1 MILAPSAYSVSLVAA
16 GITYNKTLGFW
27 ESATSLTGIGNYPI
41 GAGFYIHDYAV
52 FGKLSYT
59 STPGS
64 YPTGYNP
71 DLFYYGFLYSHYTPV
86 AIGSAPSYIFRFGLA
101 STLEDAMNR
110 TPIIFSDGG
119 SGNLQFK
126 TNGKFIKLVTT
137 VPECCDLPYFNED
150 QPLLQLYPGSSSF
163 DPESLNDYD
172 FKYNDAVVQNS
183 QIRHDKIKKS
193 VSFTCGVTRNS
204 LPVDNSAP
212 AGYSLIHTESEISE
226 VVSWLSQEQVLY
238 LHSDQDFTLGK
249 NFQSTVK
256 KTYYAKQVKTTAG
269 SVRIYPGHL
278 GYANG
283 RRKTRSVN
291 LLYYPFTEYF
301 VENQLLVF
309 NFSVDFGDPSGFIP
323 YTPGPDKIVYTLSIT
338 GQFHQYGDYEQQKT
352 ISITYKLTEDFDLI
366 NLGHLSGSKVLTLVP
381 ITSSQMGYAPNYYI
395 NIPSTVTVTFSGDD
409 YSAEVL
415 PASLTLVS
423 PEKYLQ
429 DPCRVAVVSTT
440 GVYSAPSGLGVVDG
454 ITLVAGDRV
463 LLVITSSYL
472 SYPSGGVWIASAGTW
487 TRPAGYNVRHSY
499 YEILEGTNAGKKYFL
514 SNSAGTVYS
523 QFGVFPSEHNWRVN
537 NYTDELPSSITLT
550 KVAGYNNYESEE
562 FTTAVN
568 VKNYIRLKLVGKGPN
583 GDQIFYGAESYYGF
597 SFQQWTPDRT
607 LGVYGSLY
615 QDSEANIVFYNK
627 AVHVADAEADG
638 SLFYPAPATVKMLSS
653 YSGLI
658 TIRLFKMAGMTN
670 GSTGSSENS
679 ITVQYLL
686 DWPLDITPTP
696 PPS

>member
-1 MILAPSAYSVSLVAA
+1 MILNTSAYSVPLVQA
-16 GITYNKTLGFW
+16 GITYNGTLGFW
-27 ESATSLTGIGNYPI
+27 ECATSFSSIGNSTV
-41 GAGFYIHDYAV
+41 IHDYAV

-150 QPLLQLYPGSSSF
+150 QPLLQLYPISSSF

-172 FKYNDAVVQNS
+172 FRYNDAVVQNS
-183 QIRHDKIKKS
+183 QIRHDKLKKS

-204 LPVDNSAP
+204 VPVDNSAP
-212 AGYSLIHTESEISE
+212 SGYSLIHTESEISE
-226 VVSWLSQEQVLY
+226 VVSWLNQEQVLY
-238 LHSDQDFTLGK
+238 HHSDQDFTLGK

-415 PASLTLVS
+415 PATLTLVS

-429 DPCRVAVVSTT
+429 PPCRLAGSMS
-440 GVYSAPSGLGVVDG
+440 GVGYYSSPSGLVIIDG
-454 ITLVAGDRV
+454 IQTVEGDRIYV
-463 LLVITSSYL
+463 TASSAIF
-472 SYPSGGVWIASAGTW
+472 GRGVWVASSGTW
-487 TRPAGYNVRHSY
+487 TRPTNWNLKNSY
-499 YEILEGTNAGKKYFL
+499 FEISEGSNAGKKFFL
-514 SNSAGTVYS
+514 AVNDYNSGS
-523 QFGVFPSEHNWRVN
+523 FFSSFGVFPSEHDWTVN
-537 NYTDELPSSITLT
+537 NYTDELPASITLN
-550 KVAGYNNYESEE
+550 KVAGYNNYEAE

-568 VKNYIRLKLVGKGPN
+568 VKNYIRLKLYDKSFSNTELGYIPG
-583 GDQIFYGAESYYGF
+583 IAWFGF
-597 SFQQWTPDRT
+597 TFQQWVQESTYDGYWGTRYLPS
-607 LGVYGSLY
+607 G
-615 QDSEANIVFYNK
+615 APIVFFNE

-638 SLFYPAPATVKMLSS
+638 SLFYPAPATAKLLPG

-658 TIRLFKMAGMTN
+658 TIRLFKMAATNN
-670 GSTGSSENS
+670 GSSLASENS
-679 ITVQYLL
+679 LTVQYLL
-686 DWPLDITPTP
+686 DWPLAITP
-696 PPS
+696 PPPPS

>member
-1 MILAPSAYSVSLVAA
+1 MILNTSAYAVPLVQA
-16 GITYNKTLGFW
+16 GITYNAATGFW
-27 ESATSLTGIGNYPI
+27 ESSSSFSSIGNSTV
-41 GAGFYIHDYAV
+41 IHDYAV
-52 FGKLSYT
+52 LGKLAYT
-59 STPGS
+59 SSPGA
-64 YPTGYNP
+64 YPNGYNP
-71 DLFYYGFLYSHYTPV
+71 DLFYYGFSYVHYTPV
-86 AIGSAPSYIFRFGLA
+86 AYGNQPSFIVRFGLA
-101 STLEDAMNR
+101 SSLENAMER
-110 TPIIFSDGG
+110 TPIVFADGG

-126 TNGKFIKLVTT
+126 SYGKFIKLVTP
-137 VPECCDLPYFNED
+137 VPECCDLPYFNEW
-150 QPLLQLYPGSSSF
+150 QPLLQLYPSSSSF
-163 DPESLNDYD
+163 DPEGLNVFDD
-172 FKYNDAVVQNS
+172 SYNDALVQHS
-183 QIRHDKIKKS
+183 QINHDKLKKS

-204 LPVDNSAP
+204 VPVDNSAP
-212 AGYSLIHTESEISE
+212 SGYSLIHTEGEISE
-226 VVSWLSQEQVLY
+226 VISWLSQEQVLY
-238 LHSDQDFTLGK
+238 HHSDQDFTLGK
-249 NFQSTVK
+249 SFQSTVK
-256 KTYYAKQVKTTAG
+256 KTYYAKQGRTNAG
-269 SVRIYPGHL
+269 SVPIYPGHL

-323 YTPGPDKIVYTLSIT
+323 YTPGPDKIVYILSIT

-415 PASLTLVS
+415 PATLTLVS

-440 GVYSAPSGLGVVDG
+440 GAYYAPSGLGVVDG
-454 ITLVAGDRV
+454 ITLVEGDRV

-472 SYPSGGVWIASAGTW
+472 SYPSGGVWVASAGTW
-487 TRPAGYNVRHSY
+487 TRPAEYNVRHSY

-523 QFGVFPSEHNWRVN
+523 QFGVFPSEHNWTVN
-537 NYTDELPSSITLT
+537 NYTDELPASITLN
-550 KVAGYNNYESEE
+550 KVAGYNNYEAE

-568 VKNYIRLKLVGKGPN
+568 VKNYIRLKLVEKGPTQS
-583 GDQIFYGAESYYGF
+583 DLFYQAENYSGF
-597 SFQQWTPDRT
+597 SFKQWTPDRT
-607 LGVYGSLY
+607 SGVYGSFY
-615 QDSEANIVFYNK
+615 QDSEANIVFYNT
-627 AVHVADAEADG
+627 AIHVADAEADG
-638 SLFYPAPATVKMLSS
+638 SLFYPEPATVKMLSS

-658 TIRLFKMAGMTN
+658 TIRLFKMAATNN
-670 GSTGSSENS
+670 GSSLASENS
-679 ITVQYLL
+679 LTVQYLL
-686 DWPLDITPTP
+686 DWPLDIGTP
-696 PPS
+696 PPA

>member
-1 MILAPSAYSVSLVAA
+1 MILNTSAYAVPLVQA
-16 GITYNKTLGFW
+16 GITYNAATGFW
-27 ESATSLTGIGNYPI
+27 ESSSSFSSIGNSTV
-41 GAGFYIHDYAV
+41 IHDYAV
-52 FGKLSYT
+52 LGKLAYT
-59 STPGS
+59 SSPGA
-64 YPTGYNP
+64 YPNGYNP
-71 DLFYYGFLYSHYTPV
+71 DLFYYGFSYVHYTPV
-86 AIGSAPSYIFRFGLA
+86 AYGNQPSFIVRFGLA
-101 STLEDAMNR
+101 SSLENAMER
-110 TPIIFSDGG
+110 TPIVFADGG

-126 TNGKFIKLVTT
+126 SYGKFIKLVTP
-137 VPECCDLPYFNED
+137 VPECCDLPYFNEG
-150 QPLLQLYPGSSSF
+150 QPLLQLYPSSSSF
-163 DPESLNDYD
+163 DPEGLNVFDD
-172 FKYNDAVVQNS
+172 SYNDALVQHS
-183 QIRHDKIKKS
+183 QINHDKLKKS

-204 LPVDNSAP
+204 VPVDNSAP
-212 AGYSLIHTESEISE
+212 SGYSLIHTEGEISE
-226 VVSWLSQEQVLY
+226 VISWLNQEQVLY
-238 LHSDQDFTLGK
+238 HHSDQDFTLGK

-256 KTYYAKQVKTTAG
+256 KTYYAKQGRTTAG
-269 SVRIYPGHL
+269 SVPIYPGHL

-323 YTPGPDKIVYTLSIT
+323 YTPGPDKIVYILSIT

-381 ITSSQMGYAPNYYI
+381 ITSSQMGYGPNYYI
-395 NIPSTVTVTFSGDD
+395 NIPSTLTVTFSDDD

-429 DPCRVAVVSTT
+429 TPCRLAGPMS
-440 GVYSAPSGLGVVDG
+440 GVGIYSSPSGLVIIDG
-454 ITLVAGDRV
+454 IQTVEGDRIFV
-463 LLVITSSYL
+463 TASSAIF
-472 SYPSGGVWIASAGTW
+472 GRGVWVASSGTW
-487 TRPAGYNVRHSY
+487 TRPTNWNLKNSY
-499 YEILEGTNAGKKYFL
+499 FEILEGSNAGKKFFL
-514 SNSAGTVYS
+514 AVNDYNTGSSFS
-523 QFGVFPSEHNWRVN
+523 SFGVFPSEHNWTVN
-537 NYTDELPSSITLT
+537 NYTDELPTSITLN
-550 KVAGYNNYESEE
+550 KVAGYNNYEAE
-562 FTTAVN
+562 FATAVN
-568 VKNYIRLKLVGKGPN
+568 VRNYIRLKLYDKSFSNTELGYIPGL
-583 GDQIFYGAESYYGF
+583 SYFGF
-597 SFQQWTPDRT
+597 TFQQW
-607 LGVYGSLY
+607 V
-615 QDSEANIVFYNK
+615 QDSTYDGYWGTRYLPSGAPIVFFNK